1 LYRRVLS
8 KEYDDK
14 EIKQNEI
21 SVKEPS
27 PDTTFVSRISD
38 AAITLMFELLLK

>member
-1 LYRRVLS
+1 LYRRVSS
-8 KEYDDK
+8 KKYDDK

-21 SVKEPS
+21 SFKEPS